1 MTYRL
6 GKIRGIPGYAGRAT
20 LALLTAIGLGTAIP
34 GEATAQGAQVL
45 EASSERLNI
54 EIDKGIL
61 IRLNGPAT
69 DVFLANAKIADVQV
83 KSPTLVY
90 VYGKEVGETTLY
102 AMGEDEQM
110 LYSASLSVS
119 QNLSGLTHAISQIM
133 PDAVVE
139 ASSMNGLIIL
149 TGHVSSPSE
158 AETVQR
164 LADSMLGEERE
175 LINHIQIATPTQVNL
190 QVKIAEVG
198 RSTLKQIGVNWENTF
213 DVSNN
218 VFFGLATGRD
228 VFDIVEETVNGQTVQ
243 VKEFNTLFG
252 GTNSIVG
259 SFGTNNVSLDTV
271 IDALETEGLVT
282 VLAEPNLTSLSGETA
297 SFLVGGEFPFPV
309 AQGDD
314 TVSVEFKPFGII
326 LDFTPFVLSEHLIN
340 LRVRPEVSS
349 LASTGTTSI
358 GGLSVPGL
366 STRRAETT
374 VELASGQSFAIA
386 GLLQN
391 NTQQDITK
399 TPFLGDIPILGAL
412 FKSDAFRRSE
422 TELVIV
428 VTPHIVRPVSNRQ
441 LALPTDRFQAPS
453 DIERYLHGKTYRE
466 QPSRENPP
474 ASADGK
480 LPQKAAA
487 GFVLQ

>member
-6 GKIRGIPGYAGRAT
+6 GKIRGIPGYAGRAA

-45 EASSERLNI
+45 ETSSERLNI
-54 EIDKGIL
+54 EVNKGIL

-69 DVFLANAKIADVQV
+69 DVFLANAKVADVQV
-83 KSPTLVY
+83 KSPTLIY
-90 VYGKEVGETTLY
+90 IYGKEVGETTLY
-102 AMGEDEQM
+102 AMGEDERM
-110 LYSASLSVS
+110 LYSASLTVS
-119 QNLSGLTHAISQIM
+119 QNLSSLEHAISQIM
-133 PDAVVE
+133 PHAVVE

-149 TGHVSSPSE
+149 TGHVASPSE
-158 AETVQR
+158 AETVKR
-164 LADSMLGEERE
+164 LADSILGGRE
-175 LINHIQIATPTQVNL
+175 LINQLQIATPTQVNL

-198 RSTLKQIGVNWENTF
+198 RSTLKQIGINWENTF
-213 DVSNN
+213 DISDN

-228 VFDIVEETVNGQTVQ
+228 VFDLVEETVNGQTVQ

-259 SFGTNNVSLDTV
+259 SFGTNNVTLDTV

-326 LDFTPFVLSEHLIN
+326 LDFTPFVLSENLIN

-349 LASTGTTSI
+349 LSSAGTTSI
-358 GGLSVPGL
+358 GGLSIPGL

-441 LALPTDRFQAPS
+441 IALPTDRFEAPS
-453 DIERYLHGKTYRE
+453 DIERYLHGKVYRE

-474 ASADGK
+474 TSADGK